1 MFPAKFDYHAPSSL
15 DEAIK
20 LLTDGNGDVKVLAG
34 GHSLLPLM
42 KLRLAQPAA
51 LVDISRI
58 SGLSGVKTG
67 GGWVAVGAMTTHAQ
81 VASSE
86 DVKAK
91 LPLLAECAAL
101 IGDLQVRNVGTFGGS
116 LAHADP
122 AGDLPAAVLALD
134 AEMKLRGPDGTRGVK
149 AQDFFVGMLTSALE
163 SNEILTEVHMRELP
177 ANTGSAYLKF
187 DHPASHYAICGVA
200 VVLTVADGHISDA
213 RVAITGVSD
222 KAYRADAVE
231 AVLKGHHPDAE
242 TFVAAA
248 QHAVDGIETL
258 GDLHAS
264 SEYRAHLARVYT
276 RRALEAAAA
285 RVGDAGVHAHN

>member
-1 MFPAKFDYHAPSSL
+1 MFPAKFEYHAPSTL

-20 LLTDGNGDVKVLAG
+20 LLADGDGDVKVLAG

-42 KLRLAQPAA
+42 KLRLAQPKA
-51 LVDISRI
+51 LVDISKI

-67 GGWVAVGAMTTHAQ
+67 GGWVAVGALTTHAQ
-81 VASSE
+81 VATSE
-86 DVKAK
+86 EIKSK
-91 LPLLAECAAL
+91 LPLLAECAATV
-101 IGDLQVRNVGTFGGS
+101 GDLQVRNCGTLGGS

-122 AGDLPAAVLALD
+122 AGDLPAAALALN
-134 AEMKLRGPDGTRGVK
+134 AEMKLRGPNGERGVK
-149 AQDFFVGMLTSALE
+149 AQDFFVGLLTSALE
-163 SNEILTEVHMRELP
+163 TNEILTEVHMRELP
-177 ANTGSAYLKF
+177 ANSGSAYLKF

-200 VVLTVADGHISDA
+200 VVLTVEDGHISDA
-213 RVAITGVSD
+213 RVAITGVAD
-222 KAYRADAVE
+222 KAYRAEAVE

-242 TFVAAA
+242 TITAAA
-248 QHAVDGIETL
+248 QHAAEGVEAL

-285 RVGDAGVHAHN
+285 RVGNIGVHDH